1 MRQILNNSLRRS
13 RRGQKRRK
21 KKRKKLG
28 QDTEARKGLERYGTP
43 GSSEHAG
50 GLGTKA
56 EQGRQD
62 G

>member
-28 QDTEARKGLERYGTP
+28 QDTEARKGLELYGTP

-50 GLGTKA
+50 RLGTKA
-56 EQGRQD
+56 E
-62 G
+62 